1 MGKLQRRGEIFHHFL
16 ARVWQ
21 TYQPTL
27 SKKWL
32 YGSLGILV
40 AGLVMGC
47 GHWLGANSLSSP
59 VIALSGEITP
69 IHQIQGEEHFS
80 SQVGQIVTTTG
91 IVTGLDQRGFYLQSE
106 QSDSTPRTSEGLF
119 VFTNVAP
126 TVRPGN
132 RVAVRGRVREFQPE
146 QAPGDLPLTQISS
159 QGEIQVLR
167 ENQPLPAPI
176 VLSRP
181 PTEIIYRPA
190 TNLKNTPAS
199 LEPQARGL
207 DFYESLEGMRVTIP
221 EPQVVGPQNSRHQF
235 FVVSQ
240 RGQQATGM
248 NSRGGI
254 TIRALS
260 QSPYLDGDFNPERL
274 RINPKLLP
282 EAQQHQ
288 ALQVGDR
295 LANLTGILTYNW
307 GNYEVLLDPEQS
319 LKPTSSKKLMP
330 ETTSLKGDQTH
341 LTVATFNVEN
351 LSVQEPERIIRVAQ
365 AIHQNLQNPDLIA
378 LQEIQDDSGSLD
390 NGIVSAA
397 QTAQLLIN
405 GIKHE
410 GGPDYEYLDIS
421 PINNADGGQPGGNIR
436 VAFLYNPQRLNLVN
450 NPQGPGQSQTPV
462 QIKATGL
469 SHNPGRIQPQD
480 LAWRAGRKPLIAQF
494 RWQDQTIYA
503 INVHL
508 KSKRGDA
515 PLMGLN
521 QPPTLGSQGTRMAQT
536 QILQQF
542 IGELQQQQPQ
552 ARIILLGDMNDFAF
566 SLPLQQLSQAPANLA
581 NLTQI
586 RLPEVEQYSYI
597 YEGNSQQLDHIWV
610 SQNVVQTNPTSAA
623 VDIVHLNAEF
633 SPQISDHD
641 PVVCRLV
648 INADGGT

>member
-1 MGKLQRRGEIFHHFL
+1 MGKLRSGETFFHHL
-16 ARVWQ
+16 LSHIW
-21 TYQPTL
+21 PTAQAIGK
-27 SKKWL
+27 KKWL

-40 AGLVMGC
+40 AGLVIGC
-47 GHWLGANSLSSP
+47 GHWLGANGLSSP
-59 VIALSGEITP
+59 VITLSGEITP

-80 SQVGQIVTTTG
+80 RKVGQIVTTTG

-106 QSDSTPRTSEGLF
+106 RPDSTPRTSEGLF

-132 RVAVRGRVREFQPE
+132 RVAVRGRAQEYQPE
-146 QAPGDLPLTQISS
+146 QAPGELPLTQISC
-159 QGEIQVLR
+159 QGEIQVLS
-167 ENQPLPAPI
+167 ENQPLPTPI
-176 VLSRP
+176 ALSNP

-190 TNLKNTPAS
+190 TKLKNTPVQ
-199 LEPQARGL
+199 LNPQARGL
-207 DFYESLEGMRVTIP
+207 DFYESLEGMRVTILQ
-221 EPQVVGPQNSRHQF
+221 PQVVGPQNFRNQF

-240 RGQQATGM
+240 GGQQATGM

-260 QSPYLDGDFNPERL
+260 QSPYLDGDFNPERM
-274 RINPKLLP
+274 RINPKLLSKP
-282 EAQQHQ
+282 QQHP

-295 LANLTGILTYNW
+295 LPNLTGILTYNL
-307 GNYEVLLDPEQS
+307 GNYEVLLDPKQS
-319 LKPTSSKKLMP
+319 LKPISSRNFMP
-330 ETTSLKGDQTH
+330 ETTRLKGDQTH

-351 LSVQEPERIIRVAQ
+351 LSAQEPERINLVAQ
-365 AIHQNLQNPDLIA
+365 AIHQNLNSPDLIA

-390 NGIVSAA
+390 DGIVSATK
-397 QTAQLLIN
+397 TAQLLVEQIN
-405 GIKHE
+405 QE
-410 GGPDYEYLDIS
+410 GGPRYNYIDIA
-421 PINNADGGQPGGNIR
+421 PINNQDGGQSGGNIR
-436 VAFLYNPQRLNLVN
+436 TAFLYNPERLTLVN
-450 NPQGPGQSQTPV
+450 SPNGRGQSQTPV
-462 QIKATGL
+462 QISTTGL
-469 SHNPGRIQPQD
+469 SHNPGRIRPQD
-480 LAWRAGRKPLIAQF
+480 PAWRAGRKPLIAQF
-494 RWQDQTIYA
+494 HWQDQTIYA

-508 KSKRGDA
+508 KSKRGDE

-521 QPPTLGSQGTRMAQT
+521 QPPTLGSQEMRMAQT

-542 IGELQQQQPQ
+542 IGELQQRQPQ

-566 SLPLQQLSQAPANLA
+566 SLPLQQLSQTPANLA
-581 NLTQI
+581 NLTQM

-641 PVVCRLV
+641 PVVCRLL